1 MKEFFLS
8 HTTCRKYFLATGR
21 NFLALQVINCHRKKF
36 IVTESIFYQG
46 QKFLV
51 TRRNFLLQGRI
62 SCQRQK
68 CPVTGRNFL
77 SQKKT
82 SCQRNKFHAI
92 IFNYHV
98 KGRNTQITAILD
110 VFCRVLLPL
119 FRAKFLAES
128 IGSHEV
134 KYFIPPWKE
143 LTLT

>member
-1 MKEFFLS
+1 MPYLEIS
-8 HTTCRKYFLATGR
+8 
-21 NFLALQVINCHRKKF
+21 CHRKKF
-36 IVTESIFYQG
+36 
-46 QKFLV
+46 LV
-51 TRRNFLLQGRI
+51 TGRNFVSQAEI
-62 SCQRQK
+62 SCQRQTS
-68 CPVTGRNFL
+68 PFTGRNLL

-82 SCQRNKFHAI
+82 SSQRNKFNGI

-134 KYFIPPWKE
+134 KYFIPE
-143 LTLT
+143 MLGSGSSCSGR